1 MPIAKPT
8 AKPNIFPVI
17 KPDHLALLDE
27 IAIEIEGDRHQA
39 LNHVLDLT
47 RTARAMVPI
56 IQSPPASADAADRD
70 VIDEW
75 EPA

>member
-1 MPIAKPT
+1 MASTKSHIFIT
-8 AKPNIFPVI
+8 IAKPNIFPVT

-39 LNHVLDLT
+39 LSHILDLT
-47 RTARAMVPI
+47 RTARAMGPI
-56 IQSPPASADAADRD
+56 IPAPADRD